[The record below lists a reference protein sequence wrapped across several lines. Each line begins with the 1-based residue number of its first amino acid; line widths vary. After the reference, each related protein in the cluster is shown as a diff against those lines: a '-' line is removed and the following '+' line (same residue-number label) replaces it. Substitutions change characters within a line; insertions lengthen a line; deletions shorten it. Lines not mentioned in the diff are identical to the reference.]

1 MAFGPCSLADPE
13 DKAPETRRINT
24 NVKVSNTD
32 PRLPSAD
39 CVAIERLKNG
49 TTKKG
54 NYGS

>member
-32 PRLPSAD
+32 PILPSAD
-39 CVAIERLKNG
+39 CVAIDV
-49 TTKKG
+49 
-54 NYGS
+54 